1 MQTIVHSQVLHPMF
15 EDLVIDLRPLLRHQA
30 SLYGLLVPLKKRGIY
45 RLCGKLLH
53 WHTDDPLRA
62 LLRTGRQN
70 LVIVLLPHQTEGRP
84 LSSHSFLLEPIN
96 SANFAKR

>member
-1 MQTIVHSQVLHPMF
+1 MF
-15 EDLVIDLRPLLRHQA
+15 ENLVIDLRPLLRHQA
-30 SLYGLLVPLKKRGIY
+30 SLYGLLVSLEEGRIY

-53 WHTDDPLRA
+53 GHRNDALCA

-96 SANFAKR
+96 SANFARR